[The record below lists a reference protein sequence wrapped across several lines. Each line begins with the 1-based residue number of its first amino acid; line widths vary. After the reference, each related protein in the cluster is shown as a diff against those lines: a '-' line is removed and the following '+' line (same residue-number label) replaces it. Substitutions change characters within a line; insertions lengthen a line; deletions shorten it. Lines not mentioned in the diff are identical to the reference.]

1 MVGGGGLACRPVFPL
16 AFFFYFFLAP
26 LRTAQVATSPPPWT
40 FSTPLP
46 LCLVPQKHEISP
58 SYKHDWT
65 LEQAGRRRP
74 AAMFPAAV

>member
-16 AFFFYFFLAP
+16 AFFFFLAP
-26 LRTAQVATSPPPWT
+26 LRTVQVATSPPPWT
-40 FSTPLP
+40 FIPPPLP

-65 LEQAGRRRP
+65 SEQAGRRRP